1 MRKRNQTNKNHH
13 SCVCL
18 VTLPLPPFERQLKRS
33 RWILRGLRNSLLL
46 LAQHVEVV
54 ASNCLHGDGSERT
67 LPPPG
72 KERVLKCAENTKR
85 GGVEKYQRTPAGWGQ
100 ELPEASSHS
109 MRKRVKSCKWGGG
122 TAPGMST
129 RGHPPGSTS
138 AVKELHK
145 AGVGEAEPTCEIP
158 VPCSVYVLHNA
169 APGLIVQGWHGVR
182 GRKKNIT

>member
-1 MRKRNQTNKNHH
+1 M
-13 SCVCL
+13 
-18 VTLPLPPFERQLKRS
+18 
-33 RWILRGLRNSLLL
+33 G
-46 LAQHVEVV
+46 
-54 ASNCLHGDGSERT
+54 
-67 LPPPG
+67 
-72 KERVLKCAENTKR
+72 R
-85 GGVEKYQRTPAGWGQ
+85 GGETPKDFSRLGSRAARSLITFNEEKG
-100 ELPEASSHS
+100 
-109 MRKRVKSCKWGGG
+109 KVKSCNWGGG

-158 VPCSVYVLHNA
+158 VLCSVYILHNA